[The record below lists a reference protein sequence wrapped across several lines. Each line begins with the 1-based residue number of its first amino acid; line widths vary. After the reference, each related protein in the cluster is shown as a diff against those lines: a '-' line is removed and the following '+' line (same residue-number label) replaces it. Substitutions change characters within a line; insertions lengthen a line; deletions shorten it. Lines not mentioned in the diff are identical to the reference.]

1 MREKS
6 SDSRHIFSFLSP
18 PREALSAYSQLSV
31 SDMINASHAVT
42 INQGWH
48 LKDRFSHR
56 RTTMACAL
64 VKGTLS
70 RTDDKL
76 RERNKGNK
84 KHGIRN
90 EKTLEKRNFTS
101 TLKANN

>member
-1 MREKS
+1 
-6 SDSRHIFSFLSP
+6 
-18 PREALSAYSQLSV
+18 
-31 SDMINASHAVT
+31 
-42 INQGWH
+42 
-48 LKDRFSHR
+48 
-56 RTTMACAL
+56 MACAL

-76 RERNKGNK
+76 RERNKGNE

-90 EKTLEKRNFTS
+90 ENTLEKRNFTS